1 VQWRPGY
8 GEIAFPC
15 SQLPTDGKW
24 PVSAPDTKAGEGQG
38 LWLAELLAALLVRA
52 AEVEPAAAPQPA
64 PEAWDTAWAAF
75 FPLLA
80 RHLEMLQ
87 VRWSAAEEPC
97 CHGSKSA
104 WAAHSVA
111 ICI

>member
-1 VQWRPGY
+1 MAAPL
-8 GEIAFPC
+8 C
-15 SQLPTDGKW
+15 SQMNTDGER
-24 PVSAPDTKAGEGQG
+24 VASAPDTKAGEGQG

-87 VRWSAAEEPC
+87 VR
-97 CHGSKSA
+97 
-104 WAAHSVA
+104 
-111 ICI
+111 